1 MKFENMSGT
10 QIGCLVQHKEISP
23 VEVTEYFL
31 KRISDRNKH
40 INAFVYIDE
49 DSALNE
55 ARQLEYR
62 IMHGEQVGLFAG
74 VPIALKDFLDSKIG
88 WNHTKGGVKSLLLP
102 DLKNSQFYS
111 AAKRAG
117 AIALGKTNS
126 PSFGFSGTCDNKLF
140 GPTKNPFDTMF
151 NSGGSSGGT
160 AAAVADGLIPL
171 GEGGDAGGS
180 IRIPA
185 AWCNCFGFK
194 ASANA
199 VESFWGP
206 DGLKVTHPCCT
217 NGAITKTVNDSAA
230 ILGYMTGIN
239 YMSMRNR
246 SIKGMK
252 IGVTYDFNLYPKD
265 DRMVELIKK
274 TCKQLEEA
282 GTIIEP
288 IDFEFHY
295 TLNEFAE
302 LWCKSIS
309 IGTAIELEYYKNKF
323 GIDLY
328 GYNSEDVSEEF
339 LHWNNIAKSSTI
351 FDFVVWRD
359 MLNDI
364 KKNFNNIFNKYDLI
378 VSPVTCCMPVL
389 NKTNGN
395 TRGPELIDDIEIN
408 NVIGFAETFL
418 VNFIGNPAASIP
430 IGYIDNLPVG
440 MQIIGNAKGDKD
452 VFTLSYALENLQPW
466 SYENCRI

>member
-10 QIGCLVQHKEISP
+10 QLGCLVQHKEISP
-23 VEVTEYFL
+23 VEVTKYFL
-31 KRISDRNKH
+31 KRISDRNEQ
-40 INAFVYIDE
+40 INAFVYINGE
-49 DSALNE
+49 DALYT
-55 ARQLEYR
+55 AKMLESR
-62 IMHGEQVGLFAG
+62 IMSGEQVGLFAG
-74 VPIALKDFLDSKIG
+74 VPIALKDFLDSKVG

-102 DLKNSQFYS
+102 DLKDSQFYS

-126 PSFGFSGTCDNKLF
+126 PSFGFSGVCDNKLF
-140 GPTKNPFDTMF
+140 GPTRNPFNTDY

-160 AAAVADGLIPL
+160 AAAVADGLIL
-171 GEGGDAGGS
+171 FGEGGDAGGS
-180 IRIPA
+180 IRIPS

-230 ILGYMTGIN
+230 ILGYMTDMN
-239 YMSMRNR
+239 YMSMRNK

-274 TCKQLEEA
+274 TCKRLEEA
-282 GTIIEP
+282 GAIIEP
-288 IDFEFHY
+288 IDFDFNY

-328 GYNSEDVSEEF
+328 EHNSGEVSEEF
-339 LHWNNIAKSSTI
+339 LHWNNVAKSSTI
-351 FDFVVWRD
+351 FDFISWND

-389 NKTNGN
+389 NKTDGN
-395 TRGPELIDDIEIN
+395 TRGPEWVNDIEIN
-408 NVIGFAETFL
+408 NIIGFAETFL

-430 IGYIDNLPVG
+430 IGYIDSLPVG
-440 MQIIGNAKGDKD
+440 MQIIGNAKGDRD
-452 VFTLSYALENLQPW
+452 VFALSYALENIQPW